1 MRVVEESFD
10 HLFESLHAEQDS
22 AGDGSAAFLLDGSG
36 LTLEPTP
43 ELLKAYPPARNQHGA
58 SHWPSCGGGGAQCEN
73 GLGQPAGIWTA

>member
-10 HLFESLHAEQDS
+10 HLFESLY
-22 AGDGSAAFLLDGSG
+22 AGEDNAQEGSATFLLDGSG

-58 SHWPSCGGGGAQCEN
+58 SHWPIMRVVVAHDVKT
-73 GLGQPAGIWTA
+73 GLASPALGP